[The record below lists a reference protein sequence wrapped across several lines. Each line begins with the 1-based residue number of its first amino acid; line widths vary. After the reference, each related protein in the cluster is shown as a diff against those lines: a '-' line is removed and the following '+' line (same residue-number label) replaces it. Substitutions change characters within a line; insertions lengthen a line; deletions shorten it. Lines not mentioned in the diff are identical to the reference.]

1 MVDSLPRYGLYPT
14 RLLCPWDSPDKNT
27 GVGCHALLKGIFLT
41 QGLNP
46 WLLCLLHCRQIL
58 YLWSHLGSPM
68 YILYLNINFV
78 YQWVFELLVIYII
91 TSELHCIFKQFTAAI
106 VVVQLL
112 SLVRLFMTRPPTP
125 PHGLQHARL
134 LCPPLLPR

>member
-1 MVDSLPRYGLYPT
+1 
-14 RLLCPWDSPDKNT
+14 
-27 GVGCHALLKGIFLT
+27 
-41 QGLNP
+41 
-46 WLLCLLHCRQIL
+46 
-58 YLWSHLGSPM
+58 M

-112 SLVRLFMTRPPTP
+112 SLVRLFMTHPPMDCSMPGSSVLHYCRDSDT
-125 PHGLQHARL
+125 AVTVAT
-134 LCPPLLPR
+134 